1 MRRWPRARQHR
12 RVAVRCQGATPLCGG
27 SSHPAP
33 PAQHTKSGSMGVA
46 EPAVCRLEAGAQRV
60 GYEGAAM
67 ARPTWHHSHKHDRD
81 PWGACICCRPGK
93 ARWSTLG
100 KSGIGGYSV
109 RLLQAARTPEQPGAG
124 LAGVD
129 AAQACASR
137 PGPRRAPAPA
147 SVLSQLRCKRVPC
160 STRGSAP
167 LPGTAPPALQWT
179 GCPIP
184 WSPPSTRTSW
194 SGAEVQQQ

>member
-46 EPAVCRLEAGAQRV
+46 EQCVALRLGRSGSATRAQQWPGLRGTTATSTTETPGALASAVVL
-60 GYEGAAM
+60 
-67 ARPTWHHSHKHDRD
+67 
-81 PWGACICCRPGK
+81 GK

-124 LAGVD
+124 LAGAD